1 MPLSARQRQTILWL
15 TVALA
20 LAVLLVALG
29 HVLAPFIAAAILAY
43 VLEPAVRWLDSHRV
57 PRVLATFIT
66 MLAAIFVTLA
76 IVLILVPIIEQEV
89 RVMRVRLPE
98 LAASITG
105 TLLPWLREHVGL
117 DLPLDAA
124 SLRAWFSERLTGSQG
139 DWAGALF
146 SYARSGWGA
155 ALQIAGMVFLVPVVL
170 FFVLLDWEQMVGL
183 VKELIPPRW
192 REPTMAIAAE
202 VDVLLGRYLR
212 GQGKVMLVLA
222 AFYSIGLLIAGFKL
236 WLPIGVLTGLL
247 VAIPYLGF
255 ALGLSFA
262 LIDGMLQLGVVH
274 GLAAVAIVY
283 SAGQMLESLWL
294 TPRLVGISIG
304 LHPLAV
310 IFALLAF
317 GSLFGFVGVLLAL
330 PLAAIFAVGL
340 RHLRSAYRD
349 SEFFLRDQ

>member
-1 MPLSARQRQTILWL
+1 MPLSARQRQTMLWL

-20 LAVLLVALG
+20 LGLLLLVIG
-29 HVLAPFIAAAILAY
+29 HVLAPFVAAAILAY
-43 VLEPAVRWLDSHRV
+43 VLEPAVRWLHAHKV
-57 PRVLATFIT
+57 PRVLATIIT
-66 MLAAIFVTLA
+66 MLAAIMVTLA

-89 RVMRVRLPE
+89 RVMRARLPD
-98 LAASITG
+98 LAGSITG
-105 TLLPWLREHVGL
+105 TVIPWLRENTGI

-124 SLRAWFSERLTGSQG
+124 SLRAWISERVAGTHA

-155 ALQIAGMVFLVPVVL
+155 ALQIAGMIFLVPVVL
-170 FFVLLDWEQMVGL
+170 FFLLLDWEQMVGL
-183 VKELIPPRW
+183 IKELIPPRW
-192 REPTMAIAAE
+192 REPTMAIANE
-202 VDVLLGRYLR
+202 VDALLGRYLR

-222 AFYSIGLLIAGFKL
+222 AYYSIGLLVAGFKL

-247 VAIPYLGF
+247 IAIPYLGF

-262 LIDGMLQLGVVH
+262 LIDGMLQLGVLP
-274 GLAAVAIVY
+274 GLVSVAIIY
-283 SAGQMLESLWL
+283 GAGQMLEGFWL
-294 TPRLVGISIG
+294 TPRLVGVSIG

-340 RHLRSAYRD
+340 RHLRSAYQG
-349 SEFFLRDQ
+349 SEFFQRDQ